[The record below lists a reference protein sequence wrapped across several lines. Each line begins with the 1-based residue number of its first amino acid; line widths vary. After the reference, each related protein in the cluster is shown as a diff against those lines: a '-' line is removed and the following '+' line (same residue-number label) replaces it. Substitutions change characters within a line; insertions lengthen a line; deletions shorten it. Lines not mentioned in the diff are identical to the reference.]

1 MDSQSNVVPNKVVGE
16 PCRSVPYYIILLEKF
31 TIIPIPPSPW
41 MSITYRTN
49 SYFCLLFHQ
58 ATERGVDI
66 ARRIPALT
74 SYKSLASAGMIDVTY
89 NDSIPWLQR
98 QLQKLVKDYQ
108 IDSFY
113 LDVGRCGKEPR
124 FQGYRFKVVWLLDTT
139 SSSVSSN

>member
-1 MDSQSNVVPNKVVGE
+1 
-16 PCRSVPYYIILLEKF
+16 
-31 TIIPIPPSPW
+31 

-49 SYFCLLFHQ
+49 YYFCLLFHQ
-58 ATERGVDI
+58 ATERGVDR

-113 LDVGRCGKEPR
+113 LDVGRCGKKTKFPR
-124 FQGYRFKVVWLLDTT
+124 LQLQGGVVVRHYKFLG
-139 SSSVSSN
+139 